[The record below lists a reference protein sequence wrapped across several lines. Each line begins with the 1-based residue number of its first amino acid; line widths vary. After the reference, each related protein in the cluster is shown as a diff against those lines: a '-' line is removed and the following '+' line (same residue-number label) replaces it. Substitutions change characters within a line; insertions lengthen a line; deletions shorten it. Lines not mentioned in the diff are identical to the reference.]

1 MKRTSRDNGFHGEP
15 VEKIELDESNIRR
28 RVILV
33 ILALVIAGVS
43 IGYGISQLTSSN
55 KGWNVIQ
62 VNSSS
67 QINSG
72 NEFTFSYYLG
82 ENGSPTAERKALVT
96 LYTRL
101 CEEAYKE
108 FDIYNDYDGYHNLCY
123 LNKHPNEDVNVSDAL
138 YSALE
143 LLNRYGNRYM
153 FLGPVYENYVSVL
166 YADSDTSA
174 EYFDQYY
181 SEDYYNLY
189 QDVLKFVNDN
199 SKVNVELKGNNIVK
213 LVVSSDYEQFF
224 RENDFHYYLDLNWM
238 RNAFV
243 ADYIADG
250 LIENGFTHG
259 NLASHDG
266 YSRVLGDFEYEYNL
280 FDYVNRSVFQAGD
293 LTHDIGDAFVLRKSY
308 PLSELDT
315 DYYIY
320 SDGTIRTPHLRMS
333 DALNADESVR
343 TYVAYSEKKGCAEIL
358 MNLIPAYYENSLK
371 PVEES
376 DINSVYVVDGT
387 VYYSSHND
395 DNMQVY
401 EKYSKIFINN

>member
-1 MKRTSRDNGFHGEP
+1 MKRTSRSSTYAESI
-15 VEKIELDESNIRR
+15 EKIELDESNIKRR
-28 RVILV
+28 IILA
-33 ILALVIAGVS
+33 ILALIVAGVA

-55 KGWNVIQ
+55 KGWNIIE

-67 QINSG
+67 QVNSG
-72 NEFTFSYYLG
+72 SEFTFNYYLG

-108 FDIYNDYDGYHNLCY
+108 FDIYNDYDGYHNLAY
-123 LNKHPNEDVNVSDAL
+123 LNKHPNEDVNVSDTL

-143 LLNRYGNRYM
+143 LLNSYGNRYM

-166 YADSDTSA
+166 YADNDTSA

-199 SKVNVELKGNNIVK
+199 SKVNVELKGNNTVK
-213 LVVSSDYEQFF
+213 LAVSSDYKQFF
-224 RENDFHYYLDLNWM
+224 RENDFHYYVDLNWM

-280 FDYVNRSVFQAGD
+280 FDYVDGSVFQAGK
-293 LTHDIGDAFVLRKSY
+293 LYHDKGDAFVLRKSY

-315 DYYIY
+315 DYYKY
-320 SDGTIRTPHLRMS
+320 SDGTIRTPHLRMG
-333 DALNADESVR
+333 DALNADESIR

-358 MNLIPAYYENSLK
+358 MDLIPEYYENSLK
-371 PVEES
+371 PVGKA
-376 DINSVYVVDGT
+376 DISSVYIVNGT
-387 VYYSSHND
+387 VYYSSHAD

-401 EKYSKIFINN
+401 DKYSKIFINN